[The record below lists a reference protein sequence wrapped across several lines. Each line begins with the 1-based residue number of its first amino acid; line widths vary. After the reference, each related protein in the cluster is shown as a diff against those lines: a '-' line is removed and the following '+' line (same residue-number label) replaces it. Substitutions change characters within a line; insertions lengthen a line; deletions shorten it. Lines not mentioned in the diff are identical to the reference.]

1 MTTHPPSNSRLNLGL
16 SLAALSTA
24 LVVLIAGLPFA
35 TGYGEARTTILAYT
49 TNLWKLE
56 EWQHCWMVIPICAYL
71 VWRRRNE
78 LWSIP
83 MRGSLLG
90 FVPLAVGLGFYWI
103 GYRVDNYFIGLGGLM
118 FVLAGG
124 IIWFFGWRWM
134 RALIFPWAFLIFA
147 MPLLFLESMLAFR
160 LRLLMSDV
168 SVILLNAVGIP
179 TVQEGT
185 AILSAANPLIHVA
198 KGTQFSVDV
207 ADPCSGIRSLFALT
221 MVTAIYAYFMI
232 RPLWKQWVLFGC
244 SIGLAIAGNV
254 ARILM
259 LTFGTLA
266 FGAPFA
272 IGSLEHPSVFH
283 MLAGYV
289 VFLVALSGLIVVG
302 KLLMLDWIATRR
314 RLQQALTHLP
324 SVIARRPA
332 PSAEPSHRDEVAD
345 SSPAPSSTRVEDA
358 Y

>member
-1 MTTHPPSNSRLNLGL
+1 MTTQPPPPSRLSLGL
-16 SLAALSTA
+16 AIAALAGVLT
-24 LVVLIAGLPFA
+24 VLIAGLPYA

-49 TNLWKLE
+49 TNLWKLD
-56 EWQHCWMVIPICAYL
+56 EWQHCWMVLPICAYL
-71 VWRRRNE
+71 VWSKRDE
-78 LWSIP
+78 LAQLP
-83 MRGSLLG
+83 VRGALSGAL
-90 FVPLAVGLGFYWI
+90 PLALGLGLYWV

-118 FVLAGG
+118 LVLAGG
-124 IIWFFGWRWM
+124 ILWFFGWRWM
-134 RALIFPWAFLIFA
+134 RSLAFPWAFLFFA

-168 SVILLNAVGIP
+168 SVVLLNLVGVP

-221 MVTAIYAYFMI
+221 MVTALYAYFVI
-232 RPLWKQWVLFGC
+232 RPLWKQWLLFAC
-244 SIGLAIAGNV
+244 SIALAIAGNV

-283 MLAGYV
+283 MIAGYL
-289 VFLVALSGLIVVG
+289 VFIVALGGLLIAG
-302 KLLMLDWIATRR
+302 NLLMLDWLEVRHTLRR
-314 RLQQALTHLP
+314 ALTQLP
-324 SVIARRPA
+324 GVFARKP
-332 PSAEPSHRDEVAD
+332 
-345 SSPAPSSTRVEDA
+345 SSPPAGPIRPDAPARENAPARLEDA